1 MMRGHTTLFRRAA
14 AHSFAKKSIIYIRDT
29 IYLSSEKMA
38 ELIEVKDLVKVYRNG
53 VRAVDDV
60 SFTVKKGEIFGLLG
74 PNGAGKS
81 TALRMLSTL
90 LRPTSGSAIIDG
102 LDVVRDAREVRRR
115 IGLVAEKMIL
125 YDYLTPYEN
134 LKLFGKLYNID
145 EKSLNERIDELL
157 KTVEMDKWKN
167 ERVKNFS
174 TGMRQR
180 INLIRG
186 LINYPEVLF
195 LDEPTLG
202 LDPHSSVEIRG
213 LIAKLNKERNI
224 TVILTTHYMEEV
236 DALADRIAIMNN
248 GKIAALDTS
257 ENLKRKISEE
267 KMLEVRVT
275 DSVKALKSVRGLDC
289 VNSVSSD
296 DGKLRIHGQ
305 GDDFVDRII
314 ESIKGSG
321 VGILSITEVE
331 PSLEDVFIKLTS
343 RGE

>member
-1 MMRGHTTLFRRAA
+1 MTE
-14 AHSFAKKSIIYIRDT
+14 I
-29 IYLSSEKMA
+29 
-38 ELIEVKDLVKVYRNG
+38 IEVKDIVKVYRNG
-53 VRAVDDV
+53 VKAVKGISFSV
-60 SFTVKKGEIFGLLG
+60 SKGEIFGLLG

-81 TALRMLSTL
+81 TLLKMLSTL
-90 LRPTSGSAIIDG
+90 LRPTSGTAIVDG
-102 LDVVRDAREVRRR
+102 LDIVKDAGEIRKR

-134 LKLFGKLYNID
+134 LKLFGKLYDIED
-145 EKSLNERIDELL
+145 KALDERIDELL

-202 LDPHSSVEIRG
+202 LDPHSSVEIRR
-213 LIAKLNKERNI
+213 LIAKLNREMGI

-236 DALADRIAIMNN
+236 DALANRIAIINN

-257 ENLKRKISEE
+257 ENLKRRISEE
-267 KMLEVRVT
+267 KVLEVKIT
-275 DSVKALKSVRGLDC
+275 NSAKAIKSIRTLDC
-289 VNSVSSD
+289 VRDVSSR
-296 DGKLRIHGQ
+296 DGELRIYGQ
-305 GDDFVDRII
+305 GENFVDNVIDSIKSSDSRII
-314 ESIKGSG
+314 SIKE
-321 VGILSITEVE
+321 IE

-343 RGE
+343 GGE